1 MSSNYIERLDS
12 ETRDVI
18 NYLKNHSD
26 ICDLKVDEIVTAT
39 QTQINEW
46 EIKNLCSMPNDM
58 KAFYLMHNG
67 VKIEWSYSVDGNSI
81 LCLS

>member
-1 MSSNYIERLDS
+1 MSNGYIERLDS

-26 ICDLKVDEIVTAT
+26 ICDLKIDEAMSAT
-39 QTQINEW
+39 QSQINEW
-46 EIKNLCSMPNDM
+46 EIKNLCSMPADM

-67 VKIEWSYSVDGNSI
+67 IRIEWNLSVDGKD
-81 LCLS
+81 